1 MLITFRLTWDLLD
14 VVLCYVFEDTEAVIK
29 MIIKGRSPTMRH
41 VSRTHRV
48 ALDWMFE
55 RINLD
60 PMIQIRYIDIKH
72 QLADMF
78 IKGNFTRDEW
88 NNLLHLFYNQPVQLS
103 LLCSEFQLHLLPKR
117 WRRRCKNKKE
127 KTGMWQNQSPQH
139 WTWLPL
145 SRQVPHPWTT
155 PLRRKPR
162 GYSKHLQ
169 RETWRE
175 GKKKFKTW
183 RSVEFS
189 RKAETATDKSQESW
203 AFSDSGIMEQSPERS
218 DGETCCVQTFRKFRE
233 F

>member
-48 ALDWMFE
+48 ALDWLFE

-88 NNLLHLFYNQPVQLS
+88 NNLLHLFYISQFSS
-103 LLCSEFQLHLLPKR
+103 LCFAQNFSFTCCQNDGEGDARTKRRRQECGKIKAHSTEPDFHCLDKFLTREPLHCVEKPGDTQSIYSGKPDARARRNSKPDAASSSQGRLKPRQINVRNHGNFLILNPGAVTRKK
-117 WRRRCKNKKE
+117 WRRN
-127 KTGMWQNQSPQH
+127 
-139 WTWLPL
+139 LL
-145 SRQVPHPWTT
+145 
-155 PLRRKPR
+155 
-162 GYSKHLQ
+162 
-169 RETWRE
+169 
-175 GKKKFKTW
+175 
-183 RSVEFS
+183 
-189 RKAETATDKSQESW
+189 
-203 AFSDSGIMEQSPERS
+203 RS
-218 DGETCCVQTFRKFRE
+218 DI
-233 F
+233 